1 MSYMIEIK
9 SINDIPEYLHGS
21 DLFKNIAN
29 MNGDDNSSFAVPC
42 HNLKKNDTITSD
54 QGFFYTYRTCIY
66 WGLNEFPYSIFNHI
80 YEMSFKHFNG
90 LKKTMIRIGIEP
102 YYIKI
107 FELINSIKNFENYS
121 SGNEVYK
128 TISECNNI
136 GVLKFFQKRKILKN
150 QKNNPTSL
158 NFIDSPQLGIEMV
171 SSGNIECLKYLKSI
185 GYKFVKNHYT
195 IRSALELGCLKT
207 IKFVLDDLECQ
218 VDNMSLKRTTRIPAS
233 LDALDCLEFIHKKG
247 FLLSPDTV
255 YAACEKGSL
264 RCLKYAIQNGCTY
277 DYKEAVKKVLENGSI
292 ECFEYLF
299 ESSSCD
305 EKTFC
310 ETRFASKFSTELFLH
325 VFNKGCHL
333 SYDGCELLNAAKTSN
348 FELMKFLIQNN
359 ITIDKK
365 VLTYSCIGYGPN
377 QFDCLKLS
385 YDCGAE
391 INPYCLISIS
401 QTGNLDSLIFCYE
414 KLKNNL
420 TDTQKN
426 DILNNLILRSKIDCI
441 EYLLSNGFVLKKSH
455 LSRSAGSNEKTI
467 ACTEYIY
474 NIVKEWDSEFMAEA
488 ARCDRLDKIKYA
500 FERGCPWHSLV
511 TNHAARNNN
520 LEIIIYA
527 YENNCPWHE
536 RTALEAYNSK
546 NYRILEFVTNAGA
559 IFNSFEEEQDY

>member
-21 DLFKNIAN
+21 DLFKNITN
-29 MNGDDNSSFAVPC
+29 INTDSLDEESSFAVPC
-42 HNLKKNDTITSD
+42 HNLKKTDTIASD
-54 QGFFYTYRTCIY
+54 DGFFYLYRTCIY
-66 WGLNEFPYSIFNHI
+66 WGLNDFPYSVFDYI
-80 YEMSFKHFNG
+80 YEMSLKHFNS
-90 LKKTMIRIGIEP
+90 LKKRMIRMGIEP

-107 FELINSIKNFENYS
+107 FEIVNSINNFENYS
-121 SGNEVYK
+121 SGDGVYK
-128 TISECNNI
+128 KLAECKNV
-136 GVLKFFQKRKILKN
+136 GVLKFFKKKKLLV
-150 QKNNPTSL
+150 NP
-158 NFIDSPQLGIEMV
+158 NFLESPQLGIEMV

-185 GYKFVKNHYT
+185 GYKFVKNYYT

-218 VDNMSLKRTTRIPAS
+218 VDNMSLTRTTRIPAS
-233 LDALDCLEFIHKKG
+233 LDAVDCLEFIHKKG

-310 ETRFASKFSTELFLH
+310 ETRFASKFSTELFFH
-325 VFNKGCHL
+325 IFNKGCHL

-348 FELMKFLIQNN
+348 FELMKFLLQNN

-365 VLTYSCIGYGPN
+365 VLTYSCIGSGPN

-414 KLKNNL
+414 KLENNL

-426 DILNNLILRSKIDCI
+426 EILNNFIDRSKIDCI
-441 EYLLSNGFVLKKSH
+441 EYLLLNGFVLKKSH
-455 LSRSAGSNEKTI
+455 LTRSAGAHEETM

-474 NIVKEWDSEFMAEA
+474 NIVKVWDSEFMTEA
-488 ARCDRLDKIKYA
+488 ARCNRLDKIKYA
-500 FERGCPWHSLV
+500 FERRCPLNSLV
-511 TNHAARNNN
+511 TYYAARNNN
-520 LEIIIYA
+520 LDMILYA
-527 YENNCPWHE
+527 YENQCPWHE

-546 NYRILEFVTNAGA
+546 NYRILQFVTNAGA
-559 IFNSFEEEQDY
+559 VFNSFEELQDY